1 MQELKNKIIEIGK
14 LLWDKGLVTGFNG
27 NISARV
33 DANTLLITATGTCLG
48 FLKQEDIVSI
58 TAAGEVIGG
67 VGKASSE
74 KLMHTE
80 IYKYFPEVQAVV
92 HTHPTYTNGYFLTNE
107 SFTPKT
113 FEAKFYLGLVKSIEQ
128 TTPSVTDVVPVIK
141 ELKSNNI
148 VVLRNHGAVAMGPDL
163 FRAFVLIQ
171 ELEEQIK
178 MDLVS
183 DYYQRSP
190 TDAPTRGHVPLSE
203 AKGYVSRAPASV
215 RQEDPSTLPTPQPM
229 NMKAPQGNHPSTMDS
244 RFRGN
249 DINKSENDGI
259 VKKYK
264 LFSKDQIAEI
274 VRLINS
280 DAQMQELG
288 SKTAMNMDLAV
299 CLQETGDIYSFT
311 FVNGRITKTGQDAQA
326 EFLITANESIW
337 RAVFNREIDPFVATT
352 QKKMNL
358 RGDFARISKWYAPCS
373 RIFQLWTQVPV
384 E

>member
-1 MQELKNKIIEIGK
+1 MQDLKNKIIEIGK

-33 DANTLLITATGTCLG
+33 DANTLLITGTGTCLG
-48 FLKQEDIVSI
+48 YLNVQDLVLVNI
-58 TAAGEVIGG
+58 AGEVIGE
-67 VGKASSE
+67 GKASSE

-80 IYKYFPEVQAVV
+80 IYKNFPQIRAVV
-92 HTHPTYTNGYFLTNE
+92 HTHPTYTNGFFLANT

-113 FEAKFYLGLVKSIEQ
+113 FEAKFYLGEVKSVEQ
-128 TTPSVTDVVPVIK
+128 TTPSVTDAAPVIK
-141 ELKSNNI
+141 ELQANNI

-178 MDLVS
+178 MDMVS
-183 DYYQRSP
+183 VHYFKNP
-190 TDAPTRGHVPLSE
+190 VILSE
-203 AKGYVSRAPASV
+203 AKDLNKINSLKDSSACR
-215 RQEDPSTLPTPQPM
+215 PQ
-229 NMKAPQGNHPSTMDS
+229 
-244 RFRGN
+244 
-249 DINKSENDGI
+249 NDGE

-264 LFSKDQIAEI
+264 LFSKDQIEEI
-274 VRLINS
+274 VRLVNN
-280 DAQMQELG
+280 DPQMQELG
-288 SKTAMNMDLAV
+288 SKTVMNMDLAV
-299 CLQETGDIYSFT
+299 CLQETGDIYSFK
-311 FVNGRITKTGQDAQA
+311 FENGRIIKTGQDAQA

-373 RIFQLWTQVPV
+373 RIFQLWTKVPV

>member
-1 MQELKNKIIEIGK
+1 MKNEIIRIGK

-48 FLKQEDIVSI
+48 YLKERDVLLVNLR
-58 TAAGEVIGG
+58 GEVVGE
-67 VGKASSE
+67 GKASSE

-80 IYKYFPEVQAVV
+80 IYKNFPDIKAVV
-92 HTHPTYTNGYFLTNE
+92 HTHPTYTNGFFLSNDVLE
-107 SFTPKT
+107 PKT
-113 FEAKFYLGLVKSIEQ
+113 FEAKFYLGTVKSIPQ
-128 TTPSVTDVVPVIK
+128 STPSVTAMQPVIK
-141 ELKSNNI
+141 ELKASNI
-148 VVLRNHGAVAMGPDL
+148 VVLRNHGVVAMGKDL
-163 FRAFVLIQ
+163 FYAFVLIQ
-171 ELEEQIK
+171 ELEEQTK
-178 MDLVS
+178 VELVNVHFQRVARS
-183 DYYQRSP
+183 DVDERTV
-190 TDAPTRGHVPLSE
+190 TDTGSESGKPDSSRCLGLPSKQEHVNVATRQDPL
-203 AKGYVSRAPASV
+203 
-215 RQEDPSTLPTPQPM
+215 
-229 NMKAPQGNHPSTMDS
+229 
-244 RFRGN
+244 
-249 DINKSENDGI
+249 
-259 VKKYK
+259 KKYK
-264 LFSKDQIAEI
+264 LFSKEQIEEI
-274 VRLINS
+274 VRLVNS

-299 CLQETGDIYSFT
+299 CLQETGDIYSFK
-311 FVNGRITKTGQDAQA
+311 FENGRIIKTGKDAQA

>member
-1 MQELKNKIIEIGK
+1 MNIQQLKNKIIEIGK

-33 DANTLLITATGTCLG
+33 DADTILITATGTCLG
-48 FLKQEDIVSI
+48 YLKPTDIVTI
-58 TAAGEVIGG
+58 TAVGEAIGGIVIGE
-67 VGKASSE
+67 GKASSE

-80 IYKYFPEVQAVV
+80 IYKNFPQIQAIV
-92 HTHPTYTNGYFLTNE
+92 HTHPTYTNGFFLANT

-113 FEAKFYLGLVKSIEQ
+113 FEAKFYLGEVKSIEQ
-128 TTPSVTDVVPVIK
+128 TTPSVTDAAPVIK
-141 ELKSNNI
+141 ELQANNI
-148 VVLRNHGAVAMGPDL
+148 VVLRNHGVVAMGPDL

-171 ELEEQIK
+171 ELEEQVK
-178 MDLVS
+178 MDYVS
-183 DYYQRSP
+183 VHYMTEP
-190 TDAPTRGHVPLSE
+190 LPTRGHVPEGDVSPSRLPSNE
-203 AKGYVSRAPASV
+203 ALNA
-215 RQEDPSTLPTPQPM
+215 
-229 NMKAPQGNHPSTMDS
+229 KAPQGNHQPQ
-244 RFRGN
+244 
-249 DINKSENDGI
+249 

-274 VRLINS
+274 VRLVNS

-299 CLQETGDIYSFT
+299 CLQETGDIYSFK
-311 FVNGRITKTGQDAQA
+311 FENGRITKTGQDAQA
-326 EFLITANESIW
+326 EFLITANESVW
-337 RAVFNREIDPFVATT
+337 RAVFNRQIDPFVATT